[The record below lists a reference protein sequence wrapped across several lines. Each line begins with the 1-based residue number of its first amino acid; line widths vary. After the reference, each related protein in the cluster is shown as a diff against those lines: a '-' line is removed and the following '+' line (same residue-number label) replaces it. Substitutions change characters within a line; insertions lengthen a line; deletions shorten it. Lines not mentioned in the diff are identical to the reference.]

1 MAIDMAEKT
10 AKKVTGANGR
20 RKPVKIIVKPVYT
33 GKQDMSEVFGNVA
46 LDNIRRIAECLV
58 TRRNYL

>member
-10 AKKVTGANGR
+10 AKKETGPKR
-20 RKPVKIIVKPVYT
+20 KKPVKIIVKPVYT

-46 LDNIRRIAECLV
+46 LDNIRRKMQKG
-58 TRRNYL
+58 

>member
-10 AKKVTGANGR
+10 AKNVTGAKDR
-20 RKPVKIIVKPVYT
+20 KKPVKIIVKPVYT

-46 LDNIRRIAECLV
+46 LDNIRRKMQEG
-58 TRRNYL
+58 

>member
-10 AKKVTGANGR
+10 AKKVTGANDR
-20 RKPVKIIVKPVYT
+20 KKPVKIIVKPVYA

-46 LDNIRRIAECLV
+46 LDNIRRKMQEG
-58 TRRNYL
+58 